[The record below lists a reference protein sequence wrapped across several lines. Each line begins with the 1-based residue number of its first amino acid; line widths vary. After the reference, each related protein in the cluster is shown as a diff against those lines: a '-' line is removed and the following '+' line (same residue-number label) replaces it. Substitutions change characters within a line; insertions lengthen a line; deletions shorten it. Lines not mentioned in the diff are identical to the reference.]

1 MNDFEHKYS
10 PEGNPYKV
18 PEDYF
23 ELKQKELLAIADE
36 PVQRKLPTYRVAW
49 ASGMAAA
56 VLIAAFFLFRQNG
69 TTETP
74 LSQGHVEDYL
84 FTEYS
89 YGMTESVILH
99 ELEANDIAL
108 EEDWNFLENE
118 AEEFLDYNFDQTL
131 HYEYY

>member
-18 PEDYF
+18 PEGYF
-23 ELKQKELLAIADE
+23 ELKQKELLAIVDE
-36 PVQRKLPTYRVAW
+36 PLQRKLPVYRVAW

-69 TTETP
+69 NDTP
-74 LSQGHVEDYL
+74 LSQGQVEDYL

-108 EEDWNFLENE
+108 EEDWTFLENE